1 MRKILRGHVFNIRFL
16 FTLCLGFACSAIHAQ
31 VSGTF
36 TINSAVA
43 TGSGNFQTFS
53 AAAASL
59 AGGVN
64 GPVIFNVQAGS
75 GPYNEQMVLNNITGT
90 SATNTITFN
99 CNGVTLT
106 FLSTNSLSRAGVKLN
121 NTDYVTIDN
130 LVVTPQGMNPGE
142 YGYGFH
148 LLNDA
153 DNNTIKN
160 CHIINN
166 LNFANPETTEGIV
179 INGNDQNPMDPGY
192 SNCDF
197 NLIQQNLIEGSGIG
211 ITLSSIPVSGN
222 PAKYMDNNKLVK
234 NTINNWFKNGI
245 EVYYSSNTQV
255 DGNDFVAGWE
265 NYWSTGIY
273 LGELNQKVAVINN
286 RIHDMIIDPGYSGNL
301 TYGIMVNTSSV
312 AGQENLI
319 ANNAM
324 YNWSS
329 NGTQYGIFS
338 QGGSYFNIYNNTISL
353 DDQVLKGDTAHAVEL
368 ISISNV
374 NFKNNIVTITRPV
387 TFENYGLF
395 LTNATSTF
403 NSDHNVFYVPGSPST
418 CHLGFYVGNPI
429 DNLASWQTNTGYD
442 RFSAQVNPSFVNSA
456 AGNLAP
462 TAQYIDNMA
471 LYVNL
476 NTDINAAA
484 RNTQA
489 PDPGCWEFTSAA
501 CTTPVTTG
509 SIIISPDSNIC
520 LGPKVSLS
528 LTGNSAGNGQTYT
541 WQTSSTLTG
550 TYTNLSSALVHP
562 YYETAPN
569 TPLYYRAAVTCGA
582 STVYS
587 SPIRVLVTNPLNGG
601 TYTINNA
608 LPTGGVNFNSFSD
621 AVRALQCGINGSIV
635 FNVASGS
642 GPYVEQ
648 MIIPVISTAANRTV
662 TFNGNGATI
671 SYATSAAPKKTSVIK
686 LDGADYITIDSLN
699 VAVQG
704 TASGF
709 GFGIL
714 LTNDADNNTIKRCTI
729 NVNTTSTSS
738 NYGGIIMSAREDDP
752 INEIFPSNCDNNLI
766 ASNKVNGG
774 YYGINCVSQTNL
786 ALAPSSFGN
795 VIRNNTITDICGV
808 AMYIAGT
815 GSVLIDSN
823 DISHPTRTVFSAAP
837 FEGIHVSKL
846 NYGLNITQNRI
857 HDLLSKVRTAVI
869 QVSGIQCVQAQGT
882 AAQPNVVSNNL
893 IYNFS
898 GYGLQ
903 EGLYTFS
910 SNYLKFY
917 HNSISLEDTAA
928 GAVTKETRG
937 FGLFGSTTTGVEFK
951 NNCIVI
957 RRGGAKEKYCIN
969 VGVAD
974 SNLVSNYNSYYIHAA
989 YGTDNNIGYMGGIT
1003 YPTMASWL
1011 ATRKDS
1017 SSINLD
1023 PVYNDLAKGDL
1034 MPTRILFENRGTNV
1048 GITVDQL
1055 NNTRST
1061 TKPDIGAIEFTICS
1075 PLAKPKVTVEDAE
1088 TNIIKFAWNA
1098 IPNTTG
1104 YRVSRDN
1111 LNWTIPSSGAMG
1123 LNHTVTGLKPTDKI
1137 TLWVKAL
1144 GTRVDCPEYLSDS
1157 TEGQALTDGVFVPNT
1172 FTPNGDTHNDYFK
1185 VYSNVTKTIHW
1196 MVFSQWGEK
1205 IFEANDI
1212 QAQWDGTYKGK
1223 PQPVGVYVYV
1233 VSGMLTDGT
1242 KVSQKGTFNL
1252 VR

>member
-16 FTLCLGFACSAIHAQ
+16 FTLCLGFACTAIHAQ

-36 TINSAVA
+36 TINSAVV

-53 AAAASL
+53 AAVASL

-75 GPYNEQMVLNNITGT
+75 GPYNEQVVLNNISGT

-99 CNGVTLT
+99 CNGVTLS
-106 FLSTNSLSRAGVKLN
+106 FLSTNTNSRACVKLN
-121 NTDYVTIDN
+121 NTDFVTFDN
-130 LVVTPQGMNPGE
+130 LVVMPQGMNPGE

-148 LLNDA
+148 LVNDA

-160 CHIINN
+160 CHIYNN
-166 LNFANPETTEGIV
+166 LNFSNPETTEGIV
-179 INGNDQNPMDPGY
+179 INGNDQNPMDPGN
-192 SNCDF
+192 SNCDN
-197 NLIQQNLIEGSGIG
+197 NLIQQNIIEGSGIG
-211 ITLSSIPVSGN
+211 ITLSSIPVSS
-222 PAKYMDNNKLVK
+222 PASFMDGNKLVK
-234 NTINNWFKNGI
+234 NTITNWFKNGI
-245 EVYYSSNTQV
+245 EVYYNSNAQI
-255 DGNDFVAGWE
+255 DGNEFTSGWE
-265 NYWSTGIY
+265 NYWSTAIY

-286 RIHDMIIDPGYSGNL
+286 RIHDMNIDPGYSGNL
-301 TYGIMVNTSSV
+301 TYGIMINTTGVS
-312 AGQENLI
+312 GQENLI
-319 ANNAM
+319 ANNAL

-329 NGTQYGIFS
+329 NGSQYGIMS
-338 QGGSYFNIYNNTISL
+338 QGGSYFNVYNNTIAF
-353 DDQVLKGDTAHAVEL
+353 DDQAQQGDSAYGVIL
-368 ISISNV
+368 DNISNV
-374 NFKNNIVTITRPV
+374 NFMNNIVTVTRPV
-387 TFENYGLF
+387 NFVNYGIF
-395 LTNATSTF
+395 LTNSTSTF
-403 NSDHNVFYVPGSPST
+403 NSDHNVFYVPGSLVT
-418 CHLGFYVGNPI
+418 CHLGFFVGNSI
-429 DNLASWQTNTGYD
+429 DDLASWQSSTGTD
-442 RFSAQVNPSFVNSA
+442 RFSQSLNPAYVNFA
-456 AGNLAP
+456 GGNLSP
-462 TAQYIDNMA
+462 TAQLIDNMA

-476 NTDINAAA
+476 NTDINGNA
-484 RNTQA
+484 RNPKT
-489 PDPGCWEFTSAA
+489 PDPGCLEFTSAA
-501 CTTPVTTG
+501 CAGPVTSG
-509 SIIISPDSNIC
+509 SPIISPDSVIC
-520 LGPKVSLS
+520 LGPKVAFSLS
-528 LTGNSAGNGQTYT
+528 GNTAGSGQTYT
-541 WQTSSTLTG
+541 WQTSATQSG
-550 TYTNLSSALVHP
+550 TYTNLSSVLDYP
-562 YYETAPN
+562 YFETTPN
-569 TPLYYRAAVTCGA
+569 TPLYYRAAVTCGG

-608 LPTGGVNFNSFSD
+608 LPTGGINFNSFSD
-621 AVRALQCGINGSIV
+621 AARALQCGINGSIV

-642 GPYVEQ
+642 GPYQEQ

-671 SYATSAAPKKTSVIK
+671 TYPTTNKKIPVIK
-686 LDGADYITIDSLN
+686 LDGADYVTIDSLT
-699 VAVQG
+699 VSVQG
-704 TASGF
+704 TATGY
-709 GFGIL
+709 GIGIL
-714 LTNDADNNTIKRCTI
+714 LTNDADNNTIKRCTV
-729 NVNTTSTSS
+729 NVNTTSTST
-738 NYGGIIMSAREDDP
+738 NYGGIIVSAKEDDP
-752 INEIFPSNCDNNLI
+752 INEIFPNNCDNNLI
-766 ASNKVNGG
+766 ARNKVNGG

-795 VIRNNTITDICGV
+795 VIRNNSITDICGV

-815 GSVLIDSN
+815 GSLLVDSN

-857 HDLLSKVRTAVI
+857 HDLLSKARTAVI
-869 QVSGIQCVQAQGT
+869 QVSGIQCVQAMGT
-882 AAQPNVVSNNL
+882 AAQPNVISNNL

-917 HNSISLEDTAA
+917 HNSISLEDSAA
-928 GAVTKETRG
+928 GAVAKETRG
-937 FGLFGSTTTGVEFK
+937 FGLFGNTTTGVEFK

-969 VGVAD
+969 IGVAD
-974 SNLVSNYNSYYIHAA
+974 SNLVSNYNSYYMHAA

-1003 YPTMASWL
+1003 YPTLANWL
-1011 ATRKDS
+1011 VTRKDS
-1017 SSINLD
+1017 SSLNID

-1034 MPTRILFENRGTNV
+1034 TPTRILFENRGTNV
-1048 GITVDQL
+1048 GITVDQM

-1061 TKPDIGAIEFTICS
+1061 TSPDIGAIEFTICN
-1075 PLAKPKVTVEDAE
+1075 PLTKPVVTVEEAE

-1098 IPNTTG
+1098 VPNTTG

-1123 LNHTVTGLKPTDKI
+1123 LSHTVTGLKPTDKI

-1144 GTRVDCPEYLSDS
+1144 GTRVDCPEYIADAK
-1157 TEGQALTDGVFVPNT
+1157 EGQALTDGVFVPNT
-1172 FTPNGDTHNDYFK
+1172 FTPNGDTHNDFFK

-1196 MVFSQWGEK
+1196 MVFNQWGEK

-1212 QAQWDGTYKGK
+1212 QAKWDGTYKGK

-1233 VSGMLTDGT
+1233 VSGMLSDGT